1 MQKPKLLDQIRM
13 LCMASGYSPRT
24 GEIYAQWAKTYILF
38 HNKRHPSEMG
48 KPEAV
53 AWLADLAGRVARPTL
68 AQARAALR
76 FLYRRVLG
84 DPACWLDEIPAPR
97 VVPPPIEA
105 LDSEQMRQL
114 LTYCTGAPGLALRLM
129 AGAGLRLAECEAL
142 QLADVDLKKMRLRV
156 NGKGGA
162 VRLVPLPAS
171 LAGTLAQHLE
181 ERRAQDL
188 AEHAKGWSRC
198 RWLFV
203 GWAVTDDENGKPTRQ
218 ALPARVIQRQ
228 IEQARE
234 AMGLRASCHT
244 LRHSYATGLA
254 GAGVDVRSIQRVLGH
269 ADIRSTARY
278 LHQDALDIAGRVDL
292 LAGD

>member
-1 MQKPKLLDQIRM
+1 MEKPKLLDQIKM
-13 LCMASGYSPRT
+13 LCAASGYSPRT
-24 GEIYAQWAKTYILF
+24 GEIYAHWAKAYILW
-38 HNKRHPSEMG
+38 HGKRHPAEMG

-68 AQARAALR
+68 AQARAALS
-76 FLYRRVLG
+76 FTYRRVLG
-84 DPACWLDEIPAPR
+84 DPASWLDEIPAPR

-105 LDSEQMRQL
+105 LDGEQMRQL

-129 AGAGLRLAECEAL
+129 AGCGLRLAECGAL
-142 QLADVDLKKMRLRV
+142 QLQDVDVKALRLRV
-156 NGKGGA
+156 RGKGGV

-171 LAGTLAQHLE
+171 LADVMAQHLQ
-181 ERRAQDL
+181 ERRAQDV
-188 AEHAKGWSRC
+188 AEQAKGWSRC
-198 RWLFV
+198 RWLFA
-203 GWAVTDDENGKPTRQ
+203 GWAVTSDENGKPTRK

-228 IEQARE
+228 IEQARD

-278 LHQDALDIAGRVDL
+278 LHQDALNMAGRVDL
-292 LAGD
+292 LAGN

>member
-13 LCMASGYSPRT
+13 LCAASGYSPRT
-24 GEIYAQWAKTYILF
+24 GEIYAQWAKSYILW
-38 HNKRHPSEMG
+38 HGKRHPSEMG

-76 FLYRRVLG
+76 FMYRRVLG
-84 DPACWLDEIPAPR
+84 DPASWLDEIPAPR
-97 VVPPPIEA
+97 IVPPPIEA
-105 LDSEQMRQL
+105 LDSQEMRQL

-129 AGAGLRLAECEAL
+129 AGCGLRLAECVEL
-142 QLADVDLKKMRLRV
+142 QAVDVDLVKMRLRV
-156 NGKGGA
+156 HGKGGV

-171 LAGTLAQHLE
+171 LADVMAQHIA

-188 AEHAKGWSRC
+188 AEQAKGWGRC
-198 RWLFV
+198 RWLFTAWTV
-203 GWAVTDDENGKPTRQ
+203 SDENGKTTRQ

-234 AMGLRASCHT
+234 AVGLRASCHT